1 VTGRPVS
8 DIDAAAQEVM
18 ECAGCADLIL
28 HRAGHGMGTVGH
40 EFSEDMAFNNRPR
53 ENEVC
58 SARPSLYQWGLGGF
72 RHNDTVVVGTRP
84 EVLTKAP
91 KSVASQTI
99 L

>member
-28 HRAGHGMGTVGH
+28 HRTGHGMGTMGH
-40 EFSEDMAFNNRPR
+40 EFSEGTAFNNRLPG
-53 ENEVC
+53 NEVC
-58 SARPSLYQWGLGGF
+58 SAQLGLYQWGLGGF
-72 RHNDTVVVGTRP
+72 RHNDTVVVGTRL

-91 KSVASQTI
+91 KSLASQTI